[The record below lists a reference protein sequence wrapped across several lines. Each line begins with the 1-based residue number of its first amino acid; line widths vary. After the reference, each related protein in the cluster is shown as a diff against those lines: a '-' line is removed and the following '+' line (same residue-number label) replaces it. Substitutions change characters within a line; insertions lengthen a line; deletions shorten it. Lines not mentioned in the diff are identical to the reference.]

1 MSIEDYSEELRN
13 FINSHT
19 KFINDDCFQKKEE
32 LVENSAIIEEY
43 IEREMSFPEIKCLFF
58 YLSYIIQDSSFRNLL
73 ISNINKKFV
82 EKNII
87 AKEMPDIN
95 YIYVYKTS
103 EEEYLNQNINK
114 IKQFFEDYL
123 SQLKEALEYEEIKRK
138 VEEEARLEEIRE
150 QEKRERFILPIINTC
165 DIINITNNS
174 ITINVPLYDE
184 KEIINKNKY
193 VIRNCIERY
202 SKNEIQYVVY
212 FYNRENK
219 KYDKKII
226 SKKKEDIDFKN
237 GKYKI
242 KIDNL
247 KQEEIYLFLLGIK
260 FGENYSNPIS
270 HKFYFM
276 TPPKEK
282 NGKIIIYGEKKNK
295 NNFVDIDNDE
305 KKIELPK
312 NIKTYKDCFQNDK
325 TLFPLLYN
333 NIIKDISVSDMRA
346 CCVIDDGKVIESGSI
361 INIQPGD
368 YYEGAFPKD
377 EIIRVDDPSIV
388 IEYYNSMPFLIEFP
402 LQIKIRKISVGAGHC
417 LALST
422 VGECFSWGE
431 NDFGQLGLGKETN
444 VIIGNPT
451 KIKFDIYESD
461 GHKFITEQK
470 PLFYDIATGN
480 YSSLALSVFKNK
492 QILYYFGN
500 GAGVLND
507 DSTQIIQSIYP
518 KPIVDL
524 DNIIKI
530 YAKFNTIGIF
540 CYDNEKKINI
550 LYIHGTQKF
559 GIDAG
564 IGMYNRPKPVIV
576 NFFRDNNI
584 NVLSVNFSITCMS
597 VIGKNNNNNKI
608 EVYLRGELC
617 KKLFGFK
624 EYKVTFMKLEYDWS
638 EKIVAVSPQEKI
650 LFLLLDNGIVKK
662 LWKNGEKLCEKD
674 IKIEGYDLT
683 GLKINDIEA
692 IKFHTFFDE
701 NFVIYYPEK
710 EGIN

>member
-1 MSIEDYSEELRN
+1 MSIEDYPEDLRR

-32 LVENSAIIEEY
+32 LIENTAIIEEY

-58 YLSYIIQDSSFRNLL
+58 YLSYLIEDEIFRNKI
-73 ISNINKKFV
+73 ISNINTKFV
-82 EKNII
+82 EQKII
-87 AKEMPDIN
+87 AKEMPEIN
-95 YIYVYKTS
+95 YLYVYKIE

-150 QEKRERFILPIINTC
+150 QEKRERFILPIIKTC
-165 DIINITNNS
+165 EIIDINDNS

-202 SKNEIQYVVY
+202 SKIQIQYVVY

-219 KYDKKII
+219 IYDKVII
-226 SKKKEDIDFKN
+226 SKKKEDIDIKN

-260 FGENYSNPIS
+260 FGENYSNPTS

-282 NGKIIIYGEKKNK
+282 NGKIIIYGEKKHT
-295 NNFVDIDNDE
+295 NNFVDVDDENKID
-305 KKIELPK
+305 LPK
-312 NIKTYKDCFQNDK
+312 NIKNYKECFQNDK
-325 TLFPLLYN
+325 TLFPLLYG
-333 NIIKDISVSDMRA
+333 NIIKDISISDMRA
-346 CCVIDDGKVIESGSI
+346 CCIIEDGKVIEAGSI
-361 INIQPGD
+361 INVQPGD
-368 YYEGAFPKD
+368 YFEGTFPQD
-377 EIIRVDDPSIV
+377 EIIKGNDPSII
-388 IEYYNSMPFLIEFP
+388 IEYFNSIPFLIEFP
-402 LQIKIRKISVGAGHC
+402 NKIKIRKISVGAGHC
-417 LALST
+417 LALSM

-444 VIIGNPT
+444 EIVGKPT
-451 KIKFDIYESD
+451 RIKFEIFESD
-461 GHKFITEQK
+461 GHKCITDQK
-470 PLFYDIATGN
+470 PLFYDIAAGS
-480 YSSLALSVFKNK
+480 YSSLALSIFNNK

-518 KPIVDL
+518 KPIVGL

-530 YAKFNTIGIF
+530 YAKFNSIGIF
-540 CYDNEKKINI
+540 CYDNEKQLNI

-564 IGMYNRPKPVIV
+564 IGMYNRPKPIIV

-584 NVLSVNFSITCMS
+584 NVLNVNFSITCMT
-597 VIGKNNNNNKI
+597 VIGKNKNNNKI
-608 EVYLRGELC
+608 ETYLRGELC
-617 KKLFGFK
+617 KRLFGFK
-624 EYKVTFMKLEYDWS
+624 EYKINFMKLENDWN
-638 EKIVAVSPQEKI
+638 EKIVAISPQEKV
-650 LFLLLDNGIVKK
+650 LFILLDNGIVKK
-662 LWKNGEKLCEKD
+662 LWNDGKKL
-674 IKIEGYDLT
+674 
-683 GLKINDIEA
+683 
-692 IKFHTFFDE
+692 
-701 NFVIYYPEK
+701 
-710 EGIN
+710 